1 MKSGGVCTV
10 RCDTGVTVLF
20 RVMVGGGWTVGG
32 RGVGVVGGRSGRAM
46 VMVHQ

>member
-32 RGVGVVGGRSGRAM
+32 RGVGVVGSRSGGAM